1 MNKKILSALAAGV
14 AFVAMSNAASA
25 AECNLGENVRVVT
38 TPKALGAVSA
48 AQPAEIVARLYRDND
63 YSSVKATCSQEQVLA
78 AFVRI
83 NGSTPIDL
91 EQSFKI
97 PVLIAAAPVAA
108 STAQAKP
115 VTVSV
120 PVVQPVPVATAS
132 AVAPVPS
139 PRLAAVRVQR
149 TAAEKELQVV
159 RAKNDALPAGLQGLA
174 AGRIEALEQKVN
186 DLKTL
191 EERLTKAEG
200 AITDLQAA
208 DDKQNIAIAKAG
220 NDASVA
226 LDTANKAKAA
236 AEAAGGLAWYWKA
249 LMGISVLLSAIA
261 LAVVFFRKPDL
272 SDYAT
277 NEDLD
282 GVNAKVEAVKN
293 RFEHNVDRIEGE
305 TPPPAELKSLPDNA
319 VFRYPVRVDG
329 VDVVFSGT
337 VVQHSPAGE
346 AIVKVDELSKPV
358 PASKLFKALADYI
371 EHGGAVSTVRAV
383 NT

>member
-1 MNKKILSALAAGV
+1 MNKKILSALLVTGV
-14 AFVAMSNAASA
+14 ALAALPTVAYAQAVDCENLAGSKYGYLLEEAATPEQLA
-25 AECNLGENVRVVT
+25 T
-38 TPKALGAVSA
+38 TLKNDPKY
-48 AQPAEIVARLYRDND
+48 PA
-63 YSSVKATCSQEQVLA
+63 STCSVQDITKFLVSKGWKLGQPIKA
-78 AFVRI
+78 
-83 NGSTPIDL
+83 GSTI
-91 EQSFKI
+91 QI
-97 PVLIAAAPVAA
+97 PVPSEAPAAAPI
-108 STAQAKP
+108 AQAKP
-115 VTVSV
+115 TTVSN